1 MSLCINPTCLKPNHP
16 DNDENRFCQ
25 SCGSQLELLGRFRVM
40 RLLSDKTGFGKVY
53 DAYERDKPTI
63 IKVLKED
70 LNFDS
75 KAVELF
81 KQEASVLGELNHP
94 GIPKVQDY
102 FLYQTREGLGLHCIA
117 MEKIDGP
124 TLEGWLQQQQNRPI
138 SEEQA
143 VAWLKQLLTILVLVH
158 DKQYLH
164 RDIKPSNIM
173 IRPNGQLVL
182 IDFGTARALTHSYIA
197 KVSSGSG
204 SQTSI
209 SSSGYSAPEQ
219 MFGKAVPQSDFYALG
234 RTFVFLLTGK
244 HPDTMYDA
252 YNNELQWRPHT
263 KNISPALLN
272 LIDWLMAHEINNR
285 PKTAEEI
292 LQRLAQFDQST
303 NLSTAATV
311 NAVGQ
316 KTEILSS
323 PTTTTTS
330 PPPVCIP
337 PEEEKRDK
345 VPLLALISA
354 LLVVLGLLGFVALAT
369 RSDKYAIGGGSYG
382 QAPERKKGDKVTVDY
397 FPYQPGRDSQGRTA
411 EFNIAVL
418 SVEYKWQLG
427 STFEINHNN
436 KIINLDTLKSNLQ
449 EEGIQRIMENP
460 SEIISVGTA
469 SCEGNIATEEA
480 RALERAKQIQL
491 LSKKLFSN
499 NRNLQGYRLLNLGQ
513 FNRTDCKSNQDAT
526 AYQRS
531 IIIIGVRKKSDGVIL
546 DEALRNRL
554 EEKPFADFKLEDY
567 SAGAKDKFKTIPSN
581 L

>member
-1 MSLCINPTCLKPNHP
+1 MSLCINPTCPKPNHP

-53 DAYERDKPTI
+53 DAYERDEPKI
-63 IKVLKED
+63 LKILKED
-70 LNFDS
+70 LNYDT

-81 KQEASVLGELNHP
+81 KQEASVLGELHHP
-94 GIPKVQDY
+94 GIPKVEGY
-102 FLYQTREGLGLHCIA
+102 FQYQTRDGLGLHCLA

-124 TLEGWLQQQQNRPI
+124 NLEGWLQQQQNRPI

-143 VAWLKQLLTILVLVH
+143 VAWLKQLTEILVLVH
-158 DKQYLH
+158 SKQYLH
-164 RDIKPSNIM
+164 RDIKPSNVM

-182 IDFGTARALTHSYIA
+182 IDFGTAKALTNSYIA

-204 SQTSI
+204 SQTAI

-219 MFGKAVPQSDFYALG
+219 LHGRAVPQSDFYALG

-244 HPDTMYDA
+244 HHNEMYDA
-252 YNNELQWRPHT
+252 YNNELQWRLHT

-272 LIDWLMAHEINNR
+272 LIDWLMTREINKR

-292 LQRLAQFDQST
+292 LQRLALFDQYPNAS
-303 NLSTAATV
+303 SAATV
-311 NAVGQ
+311 NIVGNQ

-323 PTTTTTS
+323 PNTTTS
-330 PPPVCIP
+330 QPICVS
-337 PEEEKRDK
+337 PEKEKRDQL
-345 VPLLALISA
+345 PLLALFSA
-354 LLVVLGLLGFVALAT
+354 LLVVLGSLGLFALAT
-369 RSDKYAIGGGSYG
+369 RSDNYAISGSYG
-382 QAPERKKGDKVTVDY
+382 QAPQRKKGDKVTVDY
-397 FPYQPGRDSQGRTA
+397 FPYQEGRDSQGRVA
-411 EFNIAVL
+411 EFNVAVL
-418 SVEYKWQLG
+418 SVEYKWLLG
-427 STFEINHNN
+427 STFQIKHNDQV
-436 KIINLDTLKSNLQ
+436 INLDTLRNNLQ

-469 SCEGNIATEEA
+469 SCEGNVTAEEA

-491 LSKKLFSN
+491 LSKRLFSN
-499 NRNLQGYRLLNLGQ
+499 SNNLEGYRLLNLGQ
-513 FNRTDCKSNQDAT
+513 FNRSDCKNNQDAT

-554 EEKPFADFKLEDY
+554 EEKPFADFKLNDY
-567 SAGAKDKFKTIPSN
+567 SLGSKDKFKTIPSN